1 MSATSLDYYQL
12 DALATECGLMP
23 VPYFCIYKGTAVA
36 RKNFRA
42 RLEQLG
48 IAFQPGREHLLQTGI
63 MNVCFMTCDEQSA
76 PSDRCVAIF
85 RSN

>member
-1 MSATSLDYYQL
+1 MSKTSLDYYQL
-12 DALATECGLMP
+12 DALATDCGLAP
-23 VPYFCIYKGTAVA
+23 VPYFCIYKGTAAA

-48 IAFQPGREHLLQTGI
+48 IACQPGREHLLQTGV
-63 MNVCFMTCDEQSA
+63 MNVCFMTCDELGV
-76 PSDRCVAIF
+76 PSNTCVAIF